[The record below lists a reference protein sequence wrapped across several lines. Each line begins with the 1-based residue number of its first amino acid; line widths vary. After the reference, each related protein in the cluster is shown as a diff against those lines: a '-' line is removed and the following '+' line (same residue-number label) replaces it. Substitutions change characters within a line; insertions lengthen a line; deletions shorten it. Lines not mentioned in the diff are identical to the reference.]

1 MYCYSY
7 DFLVTEKG
15 PSLCSTI
22 LTHFLRTFSEFSLWS
37 RVLEIWGENMK
48 ADSSKRNIFFCR

>member
-37 RVLEIWGENMK
+37 RVLENWGENMK
-48 ADSSKRNIFFCR
+48 ADISK